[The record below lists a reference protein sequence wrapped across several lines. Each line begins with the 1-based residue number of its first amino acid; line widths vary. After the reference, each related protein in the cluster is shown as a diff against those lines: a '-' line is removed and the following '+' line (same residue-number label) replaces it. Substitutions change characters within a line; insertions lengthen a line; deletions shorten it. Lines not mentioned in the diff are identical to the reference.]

1 MWFNFVRIITSVLC
15 LDKLWKIY
23 RTFIRIW
30 CLFWEILSFISFRV
44 CSVEFNLVLGVVWVI
59 ELFWMIGC
67 MNWYEIFRINYS
79 VYLLFSVFFLNFL
92 LFEYWVVDLLAN
104 HVLFAIGN
112 NNHLLYEDSVVL
124 LWSWSC
130 CSVE

>member
-1 MWFNFVRIITSVLC
+1 MWFNFVKIITSVFC
-15 LDKLWKIY
+15 LNKFWKIY
-23 RTFIRIW
+23 GTLLSIW
-30 CLFWEILSFISFRV
+30 SMLWKFLSFISFVV

-59 ELFWMIGC
+59 ELFWIIGC

-79 VYLLFSVFFLNFL
+79 IYLMFRVFFLNFL
-92 LFEYWVVDLLAN
+92 IFEYWVVDLLAN

-112 NNHLLYEDSVVL
+112 NYHFLYEDSVAL

-130 CSVE
+130 CFVA